1 LKIGADFYFK
11 TINNVGYESED
22 PAEVG
27 GYMKGIHKPWI
38 AFKVLG
44 AGRMEPAEGFDLA
57 FRSGADFINAG
68 MYDFQV
74 KDDIALVRHTVAAHA
89 QRERPWI
96 AGHAAS

>member
-1 LKIGADFYFK
+1 MK
-11 TINNVGYESED
+11 TIR
-22 PAEVG
+22 
-27 GYMKGIHKPWI
+27 KPWL

-44 AGRMEPAEGFDLA
+44 AGRMKPAEGLDLA
-57 FRSGADFINAG
+57 FRSGADFVNLG

-74 KDDIALVRHTVAAHA
+74 KDDIALVRHTVAANA